1 MKNHESV
8 SCMFAGC
15 SYKTNIYGAF
25 NTHKWR
31 KHTPHTINDLKPG
44 IVGGPVVSPAV
55 VESFERSTTEQL
67 DEDLPSEEL
76 PDEES
81 TDLTKVIELKLASVL
96 LKLENAFLVPSAAVN
111 ELLEELQY
119 LIGTVSVPVTQE
131 TIIRYLQ
138 GHNCQVEESVVK
150 ELATVLC
157 TSNPI
162 QAAIGKHGPL
172 STAWK
177 RKTYYRKTFNVVE
190 PVEYVL
196 DRKNRKSFQY
206 VPLLKSLQQLLNCE
220 TILNKAINLKE
231 KHQPGES
238 DKEVY
243 RSFWDGLLFK
253 RNVVLSKECSISLIL
268 YIDDFEICNPIGTSR
283 KKHKIC
289 ALYWTL
295 GNLPPG
301 CHSSL
306 SFIHLAALIN
316 SNDVK
321 LYGYNKVLEPLITDL
336 IILEQQGIFVDKLG
350 KTLKG
355 TLQCVV
361 ADNLGAHSIAGFVE
375 SFSGRYVC
383 RFCTVDRLDFQAK
396 EVGTGGFSLRTEEI
410 HTSHLKTLEENSLSN
425 CFGVKRKCVLSEKL
439 SHFNVTAG
447 FPPDIV
453 HDLFEGIVP
462 VEIALCLTVLI
473 SKKYF
478 TLVTLNKAIE
488 DFPYKWTDRTNR
500 PHPVPLTYAS
510 RKTIGGNAHEN
521 WSLLRFFPL
530 LLGQKVPTDEPAW
543 QLLADLKDIVDLV
556 VSPVQTKESIGYL
569 NFKISEHRV
578 RFKEVFPESNFLPK
592 HHFLEHYPQLI
603 CEFGPLVAL
612 WTMRFEAKHSF
623 FKRVVRHTSCFKN
636 VMLSLAERHQFH
648 MAHHLY
654 TFMCSLPKSPLEVA
668 SVSTLPIDVLKE
680 DIAFAIKQRHPDLD
694 GVCLTKNAT
703 YSGLNYRNEMILAHG
718 SLAGLP
724 EFAEIIQM
732 IVVKDKLLFI
742 VKKLTAWYRE
752 HYRAYELKTCPTK
765 EVELV
770 DPNELTDPY
779 PLAAYTIGGMRLITL
794 KRYIHV

>member
-1 MKNHESV
+1 
-8 SCMFAGC
+8 MFADC
-15 SYKTNIYGAF
+15 SYKTNLYGAF

-44 IVGGPVVSPAV
+44 IVDGPVDSPAV
-55 VESFERSTTEQL
+55 VESFAISSTEL
-67 DEDLPSEEL
+67 SDADLLSEEL

-81 TDLTKVIELKLASVL
+81 TDLTNVIELKLASVL

-119 LIGTVSVPVTQE
+119 LIGNVSVPVTQK
-131 TIIRYLQ
+131 TIIHFLKD
-138 GHNCQVEESVVK
+138 HNCQIDESVVK

-162 QAAIGKHGPL
+162 QAAIGNHGPL
-172 STAWK
+172 STTWK
-177 RKTYYRKTFNVVE
+177 RKTYYRKNFSVVK

-196 DRKNRKSFQY
+196 DRKNGKSFQY
-206 VPLLKSLQQLLNCE
+206 VPILKSLQQLLNCE
-220 TILNKAINLKE
+220 PILNKATNLKE
-231 KHQPGES
+231 KHQPG
-238 DKEVY
+238 DGDRQVY
-243 RSFWDGLLFK
+243 TSFWDGLFFK
-253 RNVVLSKECSISLIL
+253 RNAILSKECAISLIL
-268 YIDDFEICNPIGTSR
+268 YVDDFEICNPLGTSR

-289 ALYWTL
+289 ALYWIL

-301 CHSSL
+301 FQSLLSS
-306 SFIHLAALIN
+306 IHLAALIN

-321 LYGYNKVLEPLITDL
+321 VYGYDKVLEPLTSDL
-336 IILEQQGIFVDKLG
+336 ITLEQNGIFVSKLG

-355 TLQCVV
+355 TVQCVV

-383 RFCTVDRLDFQAK
+383 RFCTADRFDFQTK
-396 EVGTGGFSLRTEEI
+396 DVGAGGFSPRTEEI

-425 CFGVKRKCVLSEKL
+425 CYGVTRKCVLSEKL
-439 SHFNVTAG
+439 SHFNVTTG
-447 FPPDIV
+447 FPPDIA

-462 VEIALCLTVLI
+462 VEISLCLTVFI
-473 SKKYF
+473 SKNYF
-478 TLVTLNKAIE
+478 TLATLNKAIE
-488 DFPYKWTDRTNR
+488 DFPFKWTDKTNR
-500 PHPVPLTYAS
+500 PHPVPLTYSS
-510 RKTIGGNAHEN
+510 RRTIGGNAHEN
-521 WSLLRFFPL
+521 WSLIRFLPL

-543 QLLADLKDIVDLV
+543 HLLADLKDIVELV

-578 RFKEVFPESNFLPK
+578 RFKELFPETNLLPK

-623 FKRVVRHTSCFKN
+623 FKRVVRHTTCFKN
-636 VMLSLAERHQFH
+636 VLMSLAERHQFL

-654 TFMCSLPKSPLEVA
+654 MCNFPKSPLEVA
-668 SVSTLPIDVLKE
+668 NVSTLPIDVLKD
-680 DIAFAIKQRHPDLD
+680 DIAFAIKRRHPDLD
-694 GVCLTKNAT
+694 CVCLAKNAT
-703 YSGLNYRNEMILAHG
+703 YSGLNYRNGMILAHG
-718 SLAGLP
+718 SLAGMP
-724 EFAEIIQM
+724 EFTEIIQM

-742 VKKLTAWYRE
+742 VRKLSAWYRE
-752 HYRAYELKTCPTK
+752 HYRAYELKMCPTK
-765 EVELV
+765 EVELL
-770 DPNELTDPY
+770 DRNELTDPY
-779 PLAAYTIGGMRLITL
+779 PLADYTVGGMRLITL